1 MNRNLIAAALAVIG
15 LLLALWMPLAVH
27 ADEDNPH
34 GDLGGLE
41 CAACHTTEG
50 WRPLLDVLGYGV
62 ELLVQRRKVE
72 ISRKLTDFGEFC
84 KHEQRVIRDTCGLI
98 HFVAIWVYI

>member
-1 MNRNLIAAALAVIG
+1 MKAADVTAASGFLLAVM
-15 LLLALWMPLAVH
+15 LLLLTPRY
-27 ADEDNPH
+27 
-34 GDLGGLE
+34 
-41 CAACHTTEG
+41 T
-50 WRPLLDVLGYGV
+50 LLDVLGYGV